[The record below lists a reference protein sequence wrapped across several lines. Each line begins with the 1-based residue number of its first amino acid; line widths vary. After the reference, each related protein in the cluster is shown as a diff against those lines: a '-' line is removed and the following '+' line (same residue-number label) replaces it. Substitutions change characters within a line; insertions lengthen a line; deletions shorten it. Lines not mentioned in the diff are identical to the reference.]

1 MVKMERVI
9 VENIIINS
17 EIPYGYVTTFCLL
30 NKITYTDKMMLVTR
44 QEQYNEKER

>member
-17 EIPYGYVTTFCLL
+17 EILYGYVTTFLL
-30 NKITYTDKMMLVTR
+30 IVTR

>member
-1 MVKMERVI
+1 MDTW
-9 VENIIINS
+9 
-17 EIPYGYVTTFCLL
+17 PHFCLL